1 MVERVKKS
9 NANIVMCQWGF
20 DDEANHLLKLHN
32 MPAVRWISGTDIEL
46 IAMATGGRI
55 IPRFEELD
63 EKKLG
68 YAKLIRE
75 V

>member
-1 MVERVKKS
+1 
-9 NANIVMCQWGF
+9 
-20 DDEANHLLKLHN
+20 

-55 IPRFEELD
+55 IPRFEELA
-63 EKKLG
+63 ETKLG

-75 V
+75 L